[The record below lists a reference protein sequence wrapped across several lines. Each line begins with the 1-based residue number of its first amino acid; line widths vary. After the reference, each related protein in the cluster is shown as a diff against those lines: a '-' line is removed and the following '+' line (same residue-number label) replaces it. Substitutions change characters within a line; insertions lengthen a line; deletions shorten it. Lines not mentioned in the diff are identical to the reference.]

1 MFDCFFCF
9 LYNYIK
15 LIGGKVHKKL
25 NFLLEVGSSKLVLV
39 ATVKGKHESKIVDQA
54 TVLYDGFMDGE
65 FLSPDD
71 LELNLSELIAT
82 MSSKLRANIHSISVG
97 VPSEFCMC
105 VCKRISRKF
114 VEPHK
119 ITNHDIANLFEANA
133 SFGDSNEYS
142 VINFS
147 PMQYMLDDS
156 AVTMQPV
163 GKRTS
168 SLVVDASFVLAK
180 NSFIKFLTA
189 KLNKLGVNNV
199 DFIWQA
205 LGQAIKCAQD
215 MEAKQPIAVVDVGHI
230 TTSVAVLKGE
240 GLALLSSFSMGGG
253 HISSDIMQLLGM
265 NFKDAELIK
274 RKIILTI
281 ESERNEYYE
290 VKLHDSCIKAPIS
303 MTNQIVK
310 SRIEMLAKVI
320 GEILGIDPVF
330 KNYDLYL
337 TGDGIANFK
346 GVKTILK
353 QQTGMDVHIYQNQFD
368 TSKNKLQTSIQGLI
382 TLNDMLV

>member
-1 MFDCFFCF
+1 
-9 LYNYIK
+9 
-15 LIGGKVHKKL
+15 
-25 NFLLEVGSSKLVLV
+25 
-39 ATVKGKHESKIVDQA
+39 
-54 TVLYDGFMDGE
+54 
-65 FLSPDD
+65 
-71 LELNLSELIAT
+71 
-82 MSSKLRANIHSISVG
+82 
-97 VPSEFCMC
+97 
-105 VCKRISRKF
+105 
-114 VEPHK
+114 
-119 ITNHDIANLFEANA
+119 
-133 SFGDSNEYS
+133 
-142 VINFS
+142 
-147 PMQYMLDDS
+147 
-156 AVTMQPV
+156 
-163 GKRTS
+163 
-168 SLVVDASFVLAK
+168 
-180 NSFIKFLTA
+180 
-189 KLNKLGVNNV
+189 
-199 DFIWQA
+199 
-205 LGQAIKCAQD
+205 

>member
-1 MFDCFFCF
+1 MK
-9 LYNYIK
+9 N
-15 LIGGKVHKKL
+15 KL
-25 NFLLEVGSSKLVLV
+25 NFLLEVGSSKLVLI
-39 ATVKGKHESKIVDQA
+39 ATVKGKHSSKIVDKA

-71 LELNLSELIAT
+71 LELNFSELITA
-82 MSSKLRANIHSISVG
+82 SCNKLHTKIHSITVG

-114 VEPHK
+114 IEPHK
-119 ITNHDIANLFEANA
+119 ITNADIANLFESNA
-133 SFGDSNEYS
+133 GFGDSVEYG

-147 PMQYMLDDS
+147 PMQYMLDDN
-156 AVTMQPV
+156 AITMQPV
-163 GKRTS
+163 GKKTS
-168 SLVVDASFVLAK
+168 SLVVDASYILAK
-180 NSFIKFLTA
+180 TSFMQLFASKF
-189 KLNKLGVNNV
+189 NKLGINNV
-199 DFIWQA
+199 DFICSA
-205 LGQAIKCAQD
+205 LGQAIKCSQD
-215 MEAKQPIAVVDVGHI
+215 NETHQPIAVVDVGHI
-230 TTSVAVLKGE
+230 STSVAVLKGE

-281 ESERNEYYE
+281 EPERNENYE
-290 VKLHDSCIKAPIS
+290 VRVHDSCIKAPIN

-310 SRIEMLAKVI
+310 SRIESLAKII
-320 GEILGIDPVF
+320 GEILSIDPIF

-353 QQTGMDVHIYQNQFD
+353 QQTGMNVNIFKNQFD
-368 TSKNKLQTSIQGLI
+368 TSKDKLQTSVQGLV

>member
-1 MFDCFFCF
+1 MQ
-9 LYNYIK
+9 
-15 LIGGKVHKKL
+15 KKL
-25 NFLLEVGSSKLVLV
+25 NFLLEVGSSKLVLISY
-39 ATVKGKHESKIVDQA
+39 VKGKRSSKIVDKV

-71 LELNLSELIAT
+71 LGLNFNELIST
-82 MSSKLRANIHSISVG
+82 MNTKMRTTIRSITVG

-114 VEPHK
+114 VETK
-119 ITNHDIANLFEANA
+119 KLTNHDIANLFETNA
-133 SFGDSNEYS
+133 TFGDSQDYN

-147 PMQYMLDDS
+147 PMQYVLDDNV
-156 AVTMQPV
+156 ATMQPV
-163 GKRTS
+163 GKKTS
-168 SLVVDASFVLAK
+168 SLVVDASYILAK
-180 NSFIKFLTA
+180 TSFMEFVVE

-199 DFIWQA
+199 DFICSA
-205 LGQAIKCAQD
+205 LGQAILCSK
-215 MEAKQPIAVVDVGHI
+215 EHETNQPIAVVDVGHI

-253 HISSDIMQLLGM
+253 HISSDIMQVLGM
-265 NFKDAELIK
+265 GFKDAELIK

-281 ESERNEYYE
+281 EPERNEYYE
-290 VKLHDSCIKAPIS
+290 VRSKDSCVKAPIS

-310 SRIEMLAKVI
+310 SRIEILAKIV
-320 GEILGIDPVF
+320 GEILSIDPVF
-330 KNYDLYL
+330 KKYDLYL
-337 TGDGIANFK
+337 TGDGLANFK

-353 QQTGMDVHIYQNQFD
+353 QQTGMDVYIFQNQFD
-368 TSKNKLQTSIQGLI
+368 NSKDKLQTSIQGLV

>member
-1 MFDCFFCF
+1 MRS
-9 LYNYIK
+9 
-15 LIGGKVHKKL
+15 KL

-39 ATVKGKHESKIVDQA
+39 ATVKGKRGSKIVDKA

-65 FLSPDD
+65 FLSPND
-71 LELNLSELIAT
+71 LELNLSELISAST
-82 MSSKLRANIHSISVG
+82 SKLRTSVHSIVVG

-114 VEPHK
+114 IQPHK
-119 ITNHDIANLFEANA
+119 ITNHDISNLFESN
-133 SFGDSNEYS
+133 SQFGDSMDYR

-147 PMQYMLDDS
+147 PMQYMLDDN
-156 AVTMQPV
+156 ATTMQPV
-163 GKRTS
+163 GKKTS
-168 SLVVDASFVLAK
+168 SLVVDASYILAK
-180 NSFIKFLTA
+180 TSFIELMTG
-189 KLNKLGVNNV
+189 KLSKLGITNV
-199 DFIWQA
+199 DFICSA
-205 LGQAIKCAQD
+205 LGQAIKCSQD
-215 MEAKQPIAVVDVGHI
+215 NETTQPIAVVDVGHI
-230 TTSVAVLKGE
+230 TTSVVVLKGE

-265 NFKDAELIK
+265 SFKDAELIK

-281 ESERNEYYE
+281 EPERNEYYE
-290 VKLHDSCIKAPIS
+290 TKVHDSCIKAPIS

-310 SRIEMLAKVI
+310 SRLENLAKII
-320 GEILGIDPVF
+320 GEILAIDPIF

-353 QQTGMDVHIYQNQFD
+353 QQTGMEVNIYKNQFD
-368 TSKNKLQTSIQGLI
+368 TSNDKLQTSIQGLV
-382 TLNDMLV
+382 TLNDMLI